1 MIMTIIMVDRNERG
15 DDRPI
20 LLEDDDDRPAEIRR
34 DGAMLLLLLDDSDAV
49 LSVIKE

>member
-1 MIMTIIMVDRNERG
+1 MVDRNERG

-34 DGAMLLLLLDDSDAV
+34 DGAMLLLLLGVSDAV